1 MKKIKTIDKPE
12 KTCPEGKVINPITNR
27 CIKKPLSKPEKTCPE
42 GKVINPKTG
51 RCINKV
57 KILNKKVCPSD
68 KIINPKTGRCINKP
82 KCKLCNKYIYNTKYA
97 NRCYNCNINK
107 KNDNKYNKYN
117 INMNLNIIN
126 NLKILEE
133 YERILG
139 NNFKANAYGKVINN
153 IELYSEEIKTKDDL
167 KKIKGVGE
175 KINEKI
181 IEYLDTGEIKKIKDI
196 NEDETFK
203 LNKKL
208 SNIYGIGP
216 KKIKELMSKISKYEE
231 LFDEKNSKLLN
242 NKQKI
247 GLKYQEDLEK
257 RIPYNEGKEH
267 NKLINNVIKLIDINI
282 EFEIV
287 GSYRRKNKDM
297 GDIDILIKDTEGF
310 KLNELIDKLKEKKYI
325 IETLANGKNKF
336 MGICKLSDIQ
346 SARRIDILVANES
359 YYYFAL
365 LYFTGSYQFNILMRR
380 KALEKGYSLSEYGL
394 KDIKTDKLI
403 ELEVKSEEKIFEILD
418 MKYVIPSNR

>member
-1 MKKIKTIDKPE
+1 
-12 KTCPEGKVINPITNR
+12 
-27 CIKKPLSKPEKTCPE
+27 
-42 GKVINPKTG
+42 
-51 RCINKV
+51 
-57 KILNKKVCPSD
+57 
-68 KIINPKTGRCINKP
+68 
-82 KCKLCNKYIYNTKYA
+82 
-97 NRCYNCNINK
+97 
-107 KNDNKYNKYN
+107 
-117 INMNLNIIN
+117 MNQNIIN

-167 KKIKGVGE
+167 KKIKGIGE
-175 KINEKI
+175 KINQKI

-297 GDIDILIKDTEGF
+297 GDIDILIKDTENF